1 MFSTIVAFAEG
12 EAAQTAAQTAQTAQT
27 GSLLSAFLPMIIVI
41 VLLYF
46 MMIRPQKKR
55 EKETQ
60 SMQDSLRVGDKIV
73 TIGGIAG
80 RVAKIKDEYVYIETG
95 MPGVPEK
102 SYIKMERSSIKE
114 VTKKAEDNK
123 KKTVTPAELPE
134 DTAEESNDAE

>member
-12 EAAQTAAQTAQTAQT
+12 EAAQTAAQTAQT

-134 DTAEESNDAE
+134 DTAEDTTDAE

>member
-12 EAAQTAAQTAQTAQT
+12 EAAQTAAQTAQT

>member
-12 EAAQTAAQTAQTAQT
+12 EAAQTAAQTAQT

-123 KKTVTPAELPE
+123 KKTVTPEELPE
-134 DTAEESNDAE
+134 DTAEDSTDAE